1 MHGPGDV
8 GFFDRIAPI
17 YDLGT
22 PEMDGPSLRAA
33 LARADREV
41 NAVLDVAG
49 GTGRAAAAV
58 DAERRTVVDASLP
71 MLRRA
76 RDRGVE
82 LECVRGDAGRLPV
95 RDGAVDAVVIA
106 DALHHFPDQRAA
118 VAEATRVLAPGGVLV
133 VREFD
138 PDTLRGRVLALWERA
153 LRMDSTFTPSADLAR
168 HLEAAGLDATVVE
181 GGFDYTVAGV
191 KRGSQ

>member
-1 MHGPGDV
+1 M
-8 GFFDRIAPI
+8 GFFDRIAPF
-17 YDLGT
+17 YDIGA
-22 PEMDGPSLRAA
+22 PAADRASLRAA

-41 NAVLDVAG
+41 DVVLDVAG

-58 DAERRTVVDASLP
+58 DAERRIVVDASLP
-71 MLRRA
+71 MLRGT
-76 RDRGVE
+76 RDREAE

-106 DALHHFPDQRAA
+106 DALHHLPDQRAA
-118 VAEATRVLAPGGVLV
+118 VAEARRVLAPGGVLV
-133 VREFD
+133 VCEFD
-138 PDTLRGRVLALWERA
+138 PDTLRGRVLSFWERA

-168 HLEAAGLDATVVE
+168 FLDEAGLDATVVE
-181 GGFDYTVAGV
+181 GGFDYVVAGV